1 MTPDRSTANWKNE
14 DKKEKYE
21 GRAKWIWTMLLNN
34 VNILWGHR
42 YVELNDSNNIKGR
55 IVVDEA

>member
-1 MTPDRSTANWKNE
+1 MTPERSTANWKNE

-21 GRAKWIWTMLLNN
+21 GRAKWIRTIQNN

-42 YVELNDSNNIKGR
+42 YVELNDNNNIKGR